1 VAALSPLRPVVVANP
16 AFDAVL
22 LDTAEGVFYAS
33 SVMLSAAAPL
43 LRRDRIIH
51 APART
56 HTHHSR

>member
-1 VAALSPLRPVVVANP
+1 VVVANP

-22 LDTAEGVFYAS
+22 LDTAEGVSYAS
-33 SVMLSAAAPL
+33 SVMLSAAALL
-43 LRRDRIIH
+43 LRRDRILH